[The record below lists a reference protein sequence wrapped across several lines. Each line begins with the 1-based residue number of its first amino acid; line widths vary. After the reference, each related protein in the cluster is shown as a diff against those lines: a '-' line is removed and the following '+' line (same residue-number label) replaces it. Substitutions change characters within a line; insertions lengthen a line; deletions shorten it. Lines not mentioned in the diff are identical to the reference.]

1 MKKQEATDLGTLDQS
16 TDEKY
21 LSQLMLKSLE
31 GDGHSYS
38 QLLEKVSELMEPFV
52 ARSLTKF
59 GLSASGGHE
68 DVLQEILLA
77 IHQKRAS
84 FDPEQYFLPWVY
96 AIARYK
102 TTDYLR
108 RNKVSFQTD
117 SIDELDFEFENV
129 TTENLGNGLDIQTLC
144 EKLPHKQRDLLLLV
158 KVEGLSINETAIKT
172 GFSPSDVKVTVHR
185 ALKGLKKIV
194 EDANHEKR

>member
-1 MKKQEATDLGTLDQS
+1 MKKQEAIDHGTLDQS
-16 TDEKY
+16 IDEKH

-31 GDGHSYS
+31 GDGQSYR
-38 QLLEKVSELMEPFV
+38 QLLEKVSELMEPFI

-59 GLSASGGHE
+59 GLSSSGGHE

-84 FDPEQYFLPWVY
+84 FDPSQYFLPWVY

-102 TTDYLR
+102 TIDYLR
-108 RNKVSFQTD
+108 RNKVSFHTD
-117 SIDELDFEFENV
+117 SIGELNFEFENV
-129 TTENLGNGLDIQTLC
+129 NNENLGNGLDIQTLC
-144 EKLPHKQRDLLLLV
+144 EKLPHKQRKLLLLV
-158 KVEGLSINETAIKT
+158 KVEGLSINETALKT
-172 GFSPSDVKVTVHR
+172 GFSPSDVKVTIHR

-194 EDANHEKR
+194 EDENHEKR